1 MSSTP
6 PTQPVQVHTKKSG
19 LASATIAKLVILGVI
34 LLIILIFILQNTE
47 KVHFDFLFWGF
58 SMSLWIMFVITLVV
72 GVLLGMAVSAMLR
85 VRKRKEL
92 KRKAHAI

>member
-6 PTQPVQVHTKKSG
+6 PTQPVQVHAKKSG
-19 LASATIAKLVILGVI
+19 LASATIVKLAVLGVI

-58 SMSLWIMFVITLVV
+58 SLSLWIMFVITLAV
-72 GVLLGMAVSAMLR
+72 GVLLGLAVGAMMR
-85 VRKRKEL
+85 VRRRKEIR
-92 KRKAHAI
+92 RKAQAI